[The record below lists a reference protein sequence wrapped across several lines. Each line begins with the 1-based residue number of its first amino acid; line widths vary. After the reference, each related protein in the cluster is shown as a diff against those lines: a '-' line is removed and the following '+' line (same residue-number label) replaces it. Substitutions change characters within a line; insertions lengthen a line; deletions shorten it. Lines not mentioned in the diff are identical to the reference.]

1 MGMMK
6 LNVLLLD
13 DMTLDALTAF
23 FGRAGLEDLKSVLR
37 RRWQAEELTEE
48 QMEDFT
54 SRLVLFYYHHL
65 KDQEAPFSEVKGD
78 NSYA

>member
-23 FGRAGLEDLKSVLR
+23 FGRAGLEDLKGVLR

-48 QMEDFT
+48 QMEDFA

-65 KDQEAPFSEVKGD
+65 KDLEAPFSEVKGD